1 MLYLVIGEKG
11 SGLLR
16 QSAEIAKTLG
26 YNSLIIIS
34 TLKGVDENLKMVFET
49 YDLNSFEIYQV
60 SEEYFEMRLNV
71 KDLKALKKLV
81 KRLVSEITLEMRK
94 LNVGLAVIY
103 RTNDLPPVV
112 TGYDRN
118 VIIEEFWRMLTAD
131 LRLTENDFIFVCETL
146 GEDEREVVS
155 LFVDV
160 EVRITSKERTPVI
173 LREY

>member
-34 TLKGVDENLKMVFET
+34 TLKGVDENLKIVFET
-49 YDLNSFEIYQV
+49 YDLNFEIYQV

-131 LRLTENDFIFVCETL
+131 LRLTENDFIFVCEKL
-146 GEDEREVVS
+146 GENEREIVS

-160 EVRITSKERTPVI
+160 EVRITSKDRTPVI